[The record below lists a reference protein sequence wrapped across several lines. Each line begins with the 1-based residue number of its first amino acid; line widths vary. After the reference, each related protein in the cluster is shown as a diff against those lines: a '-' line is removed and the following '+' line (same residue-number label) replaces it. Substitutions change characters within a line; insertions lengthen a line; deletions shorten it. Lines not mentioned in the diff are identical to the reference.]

1 MKTLW
6 FDPAGDSASDALP
19 DVRPETMPI
28 DVIDTFD
35 QVVIG
40 GGITGLTTA
49 LLLARAGQTVAVLE
63 ARHIGAAA
71 TGHTTGKLS
80 LLQGSRLS
88 SIASRQKKS
97 AVHDYVEA
105 NREGQ
110 AWLRHY
116 LEHRGLKV
124 DERAA
129 LTFASTASGAKTVE
143 EEFAACRAHDIPV
156 SHVDTPELPFDVRT
170 AIRLE
175 GQAQIDPMVVLR
187 ALADDLRAHGGHLY
201 EGVRVQGLKHGSPNV
216 LSTDAGDVRADAVV
230 VATGQPIFDRGGYFA
245 RMHFSRSYAAA
256 FTVDEQIPREMY
268 LGADTPSVS
277 LRTATRPGYDGELL
291 LVGGWGH
298 EVGRTSS
305 ERQHVMDLLAWTE
318 KHFPTARMVARW
330 SAQDYTTIDQL
341 PYVGP
346 ILPGVEN
353 VQVATGFAKWGLTNG
368 VAAALAMTGRILGSE
383 PPWSKTFRPFRTSEV
398 TSLGSLRSALSA
410 NGQVAAYMTAG
421 YAGLLKPT
429 KKHPAEGD
437 GVVGHDGIS
446 PRGVCT
452 VNGTTQSVAPLCTH
466 LGGVLRWN
474 DAEQTWDCPLH
485 ASRFDPA
492 GNVLEGPATRNLASQ
507 KTSGDGER

>member
-6 FDPAGDSASDALP
+6 FDPLGSADPDALP
-19 DVRPETMPI
+19 PVRDETAPFGTI
-28 DVIDTFD
+28 DHYD

-49 LLLARAGQTVAVLE
+49 LLLARAGQNVAVLE

-80 LLQGSRLS
+80 LLQGTRLA
-88 SIASRQKKS
+88 SISSRQGKS
-97 AVHDYVEA
+97 AVRDYVEA

-110 AWLRHY
+110 AWLRQY
-116 LEHRGLKV
+116 LERRGHPV

-143 EEFAACRAHDIPV
+143 KEFQACRAHDIPV
-156 SHVDTPELPFDVRT
+156 QHVDTPELPFDVRT
-170 AIRLE
+170 AIRLD

-201 EGVRVQGLKHGSPNV
+201 EGVRVQGLKTGKPHV
-216 LSTDAGDVRADAVV
+216 LSTDAGNVRTDAVV
-230 VATGQPIFDRGGYFA
+230 VATGQPIFDRGAYFA

-256 FTVDEQIPREMY
+256 FTVDEPIPREMY

-277 LRTATRPGYDGELL
+277 LRTATRPDHDGELL

-298 EVGRTSS
+298 EVGRTGS
-305 ERQHVMDLLAWTE
+305 ERMHVMDMLKWTE

-341 PYVGP
+341 PYIGP
-346 ILPGVEN
+346 LLPGLES

-383 PPWSKTFRPFRTSEV
+383 PPWSKTMRPFRASEV
-398 TSLGSLRSALSA
+398 TKLGSLGSALSA
-410 NGQVAAYMTAG
+410 NGQVAAYLTAG
-421 YAGLLKPT
+421 YAALLKPT
-429 KKHPAEGD
+429 DKKPAEGD
-437 GVVGHDGIS
+437 GVVGRDGIA

-452 VNGTTQSVAPLCTH
+452 VGGTTKSVAPLCTH

-485 ASRFDPA
+485 ASRFDPE
-492 GNVLEGPATRNLASQ
+492 GNVLEGPATHPLHAQGRV
-507 KTSGDGER
+507 DGN